1 MERLEMKYDIH
12 GLEIESLVV
21 IVNLVKGLWMD
32 DQSSI
37 PILGVGHVSVTA
49 VLKVVLYKN

>member
-1 MERLEMKYDIH
+1 MLYGIEMEN
-12 GLEIESLVV
+12 LVV

-37 PILGVGHVSVTA
+37 PILDVGHVSLTA
-49 VLKVVLYKN
+49 VLKVVLCKN